1 MAKPRDRDA
10 HRPSADTLVDPKL
23 VGRFRWVI
31 CWLLFAATVFN
42 YIDRQMIGVLK
53 PTLQHE
59 LGWSE
64 TAYANIVF
72 WFQAA
77 YAVSYL
83 TFGRFID
90 KVGARL
96 GYATAFAIWT
106 IGHMSHA
113 LARTALQ
120 FTFAR
125 MVLGVGEGGS
135 FPGALKAVC
144 EWFPNRE
151 RAFAIGLLNAGSNIG
166 AIVTPLIVPAITLTL
181 GWRWAFIITGLASLA
196 WLAAWL
202 TIYRP
207 PRQHPKVSAAE
218 VAYIESDPPQKSTP
232 VPWLRLL
239 TVKETWA
246 YALGKFLIDPIWWMF
261 LFWLPD
267 FFAKRHHLDLI
278 SFGPPLI
285 VVYVVSDLGSLSGG
299 WFSSMLLKRG
309 WSLNAARKTA
319 MLVAAIAVLP
329 VAFAAY
335 VNSLWLAVGLVA
347 LAAAAHQWFSCN
359 LFAFP
364 GDVFPRRTVAS
375 VAGIGGTAGAIGG
388 MVMAQYVGAILSW
401 VKDYTPIFMIAACT
415 YLLALAAV
423 HLLSPRYVCARVD
436 VGPEAKVGH

>member
-1 MAKPRDRDA
+1 MLAKPQDPDVPL
-10 HRPSADTLVDPKL
+10 PSADTLVDPKL

-64 TAYANIVF
+64 TAYAN
-72 WFQAA
+72 
-77 YAVSYL
+77 
-83 TFGRFID
+83 
-90 KVGARL
+90 
-96 GYATAFAIWT
+96 WT

-113 LARTALQ
+113 LARTAFQ
-120 FTFAR
+120 FTLAR

-135 FPGALKAVC
+135 FPGALKAVSD
-144 EWFPNRE
+144 WFPNRE

-166 AIVTPLIVPAITLTL
+166 AIVTPLIVPAIALTI
-181 GWRWAFIITGLASLA
+181 GWRWAFIITGLASML

-202 TIYRP
+202 MIYRT
-207 PRQHPKVSAAE
+207 PRRHPKVSAAE
-218 VAYIESDPPQKSTP
+218 VAYIESDPPEKSTP

-239 TVKETWA
+239 TVRETWA

-329 VAFAAY
+329 V
-335 VNSLWLAVGLVA
+335 
-347 LAAAAHQWFSCN
+347 
-359 LFAFP
+359 
-364 GDVFPRRTVAS
+364 S
-375 VAGIGGTAGAIGG
+375 V
-388 MVMAQYVGAILSW
+388 
-401 VKDYTPIFMIAACT
+401 IFIIAACT

-423 HLLSPRYVCARVD
+423 HILSPRYA
-436 VGPEAKVGH
+436 PAKLDAATA